1 PAAAAGPAAAE
12 VPAAAGGGA
21 AAEAPAAAAAGAG
34 EPTDGELAEHRAV
47 DAARAADLQAH
58 AGLAL
63 IYERVMPAV
72 IQGQRVQQ
80 SVEQRVESIRTRVPQ
95 VVQEELSMGVQDL
108 TSLVQEALPQA
119 SALRSE
125 ALPSVSLI
133 VAGLFAPLQLQG
145 LYASHAGRLG
155 LCGALLGVD
164 VIGLLVDGGKRCL
177 TEDVFGPMNIL
188 HYWVAG
194 DAALLAV
201 TVATSLMAILRC
213 NKTFAEMKVATDAPV
228 NLPADPEAAFRVM
241 MEGHL
246 LNGARA
252 MMEYDRLVQSV
263 PFQMVYAVNVVDF
276 FWQVAGWLLFFDTPG
291 AECEAKFLLY
301 WSRGRGMIFLIGFVP
316 ALVGLVM
323 TLAKAAT
330 ETRSFRAAVLQERG
344 GAAAARGAP

>member
-291 AECEAKFLLY
+291 AECEATLA
-301 WSRGRGMIFLIGFVP
+301 RQGGAGGRG
-316 ALVGLVM
+316 A
-323 TLAKAAT
+323 TLP
-330 ETRSFRAAVLQERG
+330 RRG
-344 GAAAARGAP
+344 GKDA